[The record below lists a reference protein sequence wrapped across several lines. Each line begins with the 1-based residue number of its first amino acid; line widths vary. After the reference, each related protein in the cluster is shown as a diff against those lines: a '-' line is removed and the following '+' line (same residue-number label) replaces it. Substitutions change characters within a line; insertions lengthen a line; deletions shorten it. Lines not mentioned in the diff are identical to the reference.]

1 MDYSDRTYATA
12 LTSTL
17 GSVDFSQVMET
28 SATTV
33 RKSIDESQFV
43 LKWYTANTPTF
54 ITDESVTLT
63 WSGSHADCLT
73 LMQSSSWTPED
84 TGSMP

>member
-1 MDYSDRTYATA
+1 MDYSDRTYAFA
-12 LTSTL
+12 NWSDI

-33 RKSIDESQFV
+33 RKSLDNDLFI
-43 LKWYTANTPTF
+43 LKWYTANEPTF
-54 ITDESVTLT
+54 ITDDSVELS
-63 WSGSHADCLT
+63 WSGSHSQCLQQ
-73 LMQSSSWTPED
+73 LLGPNWTD

>member
-1 MDYSDRTYATA
+1 MDYSNRTYAFA
-12 LTSTL
+12 NWSDI

-33 RKSIDESQFV
+33 RKSLDNSLFI
-43 LKWYTANTPTF
+43 LKWYTADTPTF
-54 ITDESVTLT
+54 ITDGSVTLS
-63 WSGSHADCLT
+63 WSGSHAQCLQH
-73 LMQSSSWTPED
+73 LLGPNWTD

>member
-1 MDYSDRTYATA
+1 MDYSDRTYAFA
-12 LTSTL
+12 KWANI

-33 RKSIDESQFV
+33 RKSLDNDLFI
-43 LKWYTANTPTF
+43 LKWYTANEPTF
-54 ITDESVTLT
+54 ITDDSVELT
-63 WSGSHADCLT
+63 WSGSHSQCLQQ
-73 LMQSSSWTPED
+73 LLGPNWTD

>member
-1 MDYSDRTYATA
+1 MDYSNRTYSTA
-12 LTSTL
+12 LTSDI

-28 SATTV
+28 SINTV

-54 ITDESVTLT
+54 ITDNSVTLT

-73 LMQSSSWTPED
+73 LMATEAWSSGSTP
-84 TGSMP
+84 

>member
-1 MDYSDRTYATA
+1 MDYSNRTYATA
-12 LTSTL
+12 NTSTI
-17 GSVDFSQVMET
+17 GNVDFSQVMQT

-33 RKSIDESQFV
+33 RKSIDESQFI

-54 ITDESVTLT
+54 ITDNSVTLT

-73 LMQSSSWTPED
+73 LMTGSAWTS
-84 TGSMP
+84 GSMP

>member
-1 MDYSDRTYATA
+1 MDYSDRTYAFA
-12 LTSTL
+12 KWANI

-28 SATTV
+28 SAGTV
-33 RKSIDESQFV
+33 RKSLDNDLFI

-54 ITDESVTLT
+54 IADDSVELT
-63 WSGSHADCLT
+63 WSGSHSQCLQQ
-73 LMQSSSWTPED
+73 LLGPNWTD